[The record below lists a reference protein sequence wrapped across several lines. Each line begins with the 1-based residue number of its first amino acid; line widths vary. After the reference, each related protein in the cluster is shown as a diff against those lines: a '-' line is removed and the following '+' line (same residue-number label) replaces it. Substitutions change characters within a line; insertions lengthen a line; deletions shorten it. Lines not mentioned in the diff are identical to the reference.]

1 MTLKQ
6 SPGSK
11 GVDQILICFYYYFIS
26 HDNKM
31 ASCRLVT
38 PHWLV
43 FCGPKFCA

>member
-11 GVDQILICFYYYFIS
+11 GVDQILICFYYYFTSHDNKFYYYFTS

-31 ASCRLVT
+31 ASCRLV
-38 PHWLV
+38 
-43 FCGPKFCA
+43 